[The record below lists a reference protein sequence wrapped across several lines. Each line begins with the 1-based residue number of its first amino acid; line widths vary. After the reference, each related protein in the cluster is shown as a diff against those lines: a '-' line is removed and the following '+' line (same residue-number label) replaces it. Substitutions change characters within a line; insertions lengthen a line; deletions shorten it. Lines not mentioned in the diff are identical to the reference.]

1 MKKIAFFHPY
11 FAFGGV
17 EKTNIRL
24 SQYFR
29 SLGYEVD
36 FVSISFTE
44 HFKEEINKLG
54 IGMVKL
60 DAKRTIQA
68 IPALRRY
75 MITQKNSCEQFFF
88 ISCQNFANL
97 IGVIAAPRNKKG
109 LKLILSE
116 RLHPDEFKYNGKQ
129 KKGKIILALMKCL
142 YKRADAV
149 VANSKET
156 AVEIER
162 ITGVKAKYIYNPT
175 LTGNYKELAEEVVDQ
190 EWFTQENPIIIS
202 TGRLAYEKGYDT
214 LIKAFEKV
222 QQKIDCRLV
231 IIGEG
236 EERKTL
242 EQLTERLNIADKVWM
257 PGYDANPYKYV
268 SKADVFVLS
277 SRFEG
282 LPNTLI
288 EALAVGTPCVST
300 RCKSGP
306 TEILLDGA
314 GGLLVDV
321 DEATEL
327 AEAILQV
334 LLDKTLGKQLLSCAQ
349 NSLYRFE
356 NETVGEAYITLLNQ
370 L

>member
-44 HFKEEINKLG
+44 HFKEEINMLG
-54 IGMVKL
+54 IETVKL

-68 IPALRRY
+68 IPELRRY
-75 MITQKNSCEQFFF
+75 MIAQKNSCEQFFF

-97 IGVIAAPRNKKG
+97 ISVVATPRKRVG

-129 KKGKIILALMKCL
+129 HKGKVILLLMRYL

-156 AVEIER
+156 ADEIER
-162 ITGVKAKYIYNPT
+162 ITGVRARYIYNPT
-175 LTGNYKELAEEVVDQ
+175 LTGNYKELAEEAVDQ
-190 EWFTQENPIIIS
+190 EWFTMGLPIVIS

-214 LIKAFEKV
+214 LINAFEKV
-222 QQKIDCRLV
+222 QQTIDCRLV

-236 EERKTL
+236 EERKKL
-242 EQLTERLNIADKVWM
+242 EELAERLNIADKVWM

-306 TEILLDGA
+306 TEILLNGA

-321 DEATEL
+321 DAPKEM
-327 AEAILQV
+327 AESMQQL
-334 LLDKTLGKQLLSCAQ
+334 LLDKAMGQKLLSCAQ

-356 NETVGEAYITLLNQ
+356 NETVGAEYITLLNQ